1 MHIWAGL
8 DVATDFVE
16 DDAVAA
22 WAWTWVVN
30 DWLTGCWVNLNV
42 IVRVTVT
49 RDENESMLGIFGKF
63 NL

>member
-16 DDAVAA
+16 DDAVGA